1 MDVEIGFIGKTIAKN
16 DEIIKQS
23 LKNVLE
29 KEDKIIKNYKS
40 LTEFRGSFPPEVQ
53 NFLGEFDKEIEKHKL
68 YLQYKIQSKEKQI
81 ESLYKVLEYIN
92 YLDEKDKNL
101 QSQLI
106 LNKIKNIEESMLQY
120 KRIF

>member
-1 MDVEIGFIGKTIAKN
+1 MDLEIGFFGKTIAKN

-40 LTEFRGSFPPEVQ
+40 LTEFRGSFPSEVQ
-53 NFLGEFDKEIEKHKL
+53 NFLGEFDKEIEKRKL

-92 YLDEKDKNL
+92 YLDEKDKNF